1 MTIDKKT
8 NMPTHIPIRATEK
21 IDIRCYPHTKTRI
34 KELAEANNSSIS
46 KVVLEALEIYLN

>member
-21 IDIRCYPHTKTRI
+21 IDIRCLPHTKNRI